1 MLFPVI
7 RQREEP
13 TVPIHQIAEYQV
25 QADAVDAVKAAIEE
39 FVGYVADHEPGTTM
53 YAAWQRADD
62 PTRFSHLFIFEDE
75 SAHEAHGRSD
85 AVAQFESVY
94 RPVLVGGPVVF
105 TDFALVAENR

>member
-1 MLFPVI
+1 M
-7 RQREEP
+7 
-13 TVPIHQIAEYQV
+13 PIHQIAEYQV
-25 QADAVDAVKAAIEE
+25 QAEAVVAVKAAIEE
-39 FVGYVADHEPGTTM
+39 FVRYVADHEPGTTM

-75 SAHEAHGRSD
+75 SAHEAHGRSE

-105 TDFALVAENR
+105 TDFTLVAANR